1 MIRSCALVLLVIA
14 FSARADVEPG
24 NWEISAT
31 TQLQGIKE
39 PTSFVQTRCLTAED
53 ARDPSRL
60 LGSSAGLGCEFSNR
74 NDNGSVFTFNV
85 SCGAQPAIRGSG
97 SVRYSRN
104 AMDGELEMKVEDLVT
119 HSRITG
125 RRIGGC

>member
-1 MIRSCALVLLVIA
+1 MRRFASLLLVIA
-14 FSARADVEPG
+14 FNAWADVEPG
-24 NWEISAT
+24 NWEISAST
-31 TQLQGIKE
+31 RLQGISE

-53 ARDPSRL
+53 ARDPGRIF
-60 LGSSAGLGCEFSNR
+60 GSSPGVGCEFSNR

-85 SCGAQPAIRGSG
+85 SCSGQPPIRGSG
-97 SVRYSRN
+97 SVRYSRD
-104 AMDGELEMKVEDLVT
+104 AMDGELEMKIEELVT

>member
-1 MIRSCALVLLVIA
+1 MLLV
-14 FSARADVEPG
+14 FSLNARADVEPG

-39 PTSFVQTRCLTAED
+39 PTSFVQTRCLSPED

-60 LGSSAGLGCEFSNR
+60 FGSSPGLGCEFTNR
-74 NDNGSVFTFNV
+74 NDTGSVFTFNV
-85 SCGAQPAIRGSG
+85 SCGGQAPIHGSG

-104 AMDGELEMKVEDLVT
+104 SLDGELELKLDDLVT

>member
-1 MIRSCALVLLVIA
+1 MRRSASLLLVIA
-14 FSARADVEPG
+14 FNAWADVEPG

-39 PTSFVQTRCLTAED
+39 PTGFVQTRCLSAED
-53 ARDPSRL
+53 ARDPR
-60 LGSSAGLGCEFSNR
+60 LGCEFSNR

-85 SCGAQPAIRGSG
+85 SCGGQAPIRGSG

-104 AMDGELEMKVEDLVT
+104 SLDGELELKLDDLVT

>member
-1 MIRSCALVLLVIA
+1 MRRCALMLLVIA
-14 FSARADVEPG
+14 FNAWADVEPG

-31 TQLQGIKE
+31 TQLEGVKE
-39 PTSFVQTRCLTAED
+39 PGSFVETRCLSPED

-60 LGSSAGLGCEFSNR
+60 FGSSPALGCEFTNR
-74 NDNGSVFTFNV
+74 NDTGSVFTFNV
-85 SCGAQPAIRGSG
+85 SCGGPPPVRGAG
-97 SVRYSRN
+97 SVRYSHN
-104 AMDGELEMKVEDLVT
+104 ALDGELELKINDLVT

>member
-1 MIRSCALVLLVIA
+1 MRRSALMLLVLA
-14 FSARADVEPG
+14 SNAWSDVEPG
-24 NWEISAT
+24 NWEISAS

-60 LGSSAGLGCEFSNR
+60 FGSSPGLGCEFSNR

-104 AMDGELEMKVEDLVT
+104 AMDGELEMKIEELVT